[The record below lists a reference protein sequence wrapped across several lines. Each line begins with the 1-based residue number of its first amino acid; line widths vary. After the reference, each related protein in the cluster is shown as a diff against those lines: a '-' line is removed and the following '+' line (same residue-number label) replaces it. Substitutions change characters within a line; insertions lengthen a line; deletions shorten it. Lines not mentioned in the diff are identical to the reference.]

1 MALAFRLAGVALLAL
16 GTITVSAQEALRV
29 DGRPAFAAPAAATG
43 GGVTAIEGH
52 TLTAVSA
59 PLPNATVRL
68 RDVRSGRAL
77 ETTSS
82 DKTGMFVFR
91 RLDPGS
97 YVVELIARDQT
108 ILAASPL
115 LNVNAGELVL
125 TIVKLPLRLPAAG
138 ILSRTAPALLA
149 VTAASAAA
157 GVLAS
162 TVTGQPVSPVR

>member
-1 MALAFRLAGVALLAL
+1 
-16 GTITVSAQEALRV
+16 
-29 DGRPAFAAPAAATG
+29 
-43 GGVTAIEGH
+43 
-52 TLTAVSA
+52 
-59 PLPNATVRL
+59 
-68 RDVRSGRAL
+68 
-77 ETTSS
+77 
-82 DKTGMFVFR
+82 MFVFR